1 MNAKII
7 ENPQFGDLAILW
19 SWLNE
24 YPQIIRIILSKPD
37 LSAENQLINT
47 YPHYDLSSCDEV
59 DELATSIQAFLD
71 GADIKFPLDI
81 MALNNCSPFQKA
93 VLLAEYEIQRG
104 NLSTYKLIAQH
115 LGKGGGARAVGNALA
130 GNPFPIVIPCHRAIR
145 SDGYVGGFQGG
156 VAMKKALLEKEG
168 IKFDAKGR
176 AISPQL
182 QYNPQ

>member
-1 MNAKII
+1 MNVKII
-7 ENPQFGDLAILW
+7 KTPFGPVALVW

-24 YPQIIRIILSKPD
+24 YPQILKIIISKPD
-37 LSAENQLINT
+37 LSARNQLNRA
-47 YPHYDLSSCDEV
+47 YPHYELSSCKEV
-59 DELATSIQAFLD
+59 DELATSIQAFLE
-71 GADIKFPLDI
+71 GKDIRFPLDI
-81 MALNNCSPFQKA
+81 MALDSCSPFQKA

-104 NLSTYKLIAQH
+104 KISTYKLIAQH
-115 LGKGGGARAVGNALA
+115 IGKGGGARAVGNALA

-168 IKFDAKGR
+168 IIFDAKGR
-176 AISPQL
+176 VISPQL